1 MYIYSKRT
9 IKFIEEIKCSAKE
22 ILCREMNVKVHGN
35 RFLNRR
41 QTASYPLSVVIY
53 NTHSRLGYFN
63 SDFLEMGFH
72 ECLIHSS
79 KEQLRNIIRHE
90 LAHYM
95 VFIDSGGFGQ
105 PHGPEFRAF
114 CLQHGWGEEVYR
126 ATTALEG
133 QSSCDIEKS
142 GIFRKIQK
150 LMALTESSNKNEA
163 EQAMI
168 KSQQLLLKH
177 NLESIEVVDA
187 DGEKV
192 FLKRILKQP
201 KENAKMRSIAK
212 ILETFFVNTIFS
224 RCTNATHLE
233 ISGSAINIEIA
244 EHVAE
249 VLQRELDNLWEQA
262 KKQHMGLKG
271 MTAKN
276 SFFLGVAK
284 GYCTKVQALKR
295 EYQSE
300 VMNGLMVIEKQ
311 LVKAKEIIYPRLSSS
326 KSQASFCPMSS
337 SLGEQMGRSLT
348 LNPAV
353 AASKQS
359 GLFLT

>member
-1 MYIYSKRT
+1 
-9 IKFIEEIKCSAKE
+9 
-22 ILCREMNVKVHGN
+22 MNVKVHGN
-35 RFLNRR
+35 RFWNRW
-41 QTASYPLSVVIY
+41 QTASYPISVVIY
-53 NTHSRLGYFN
+53 NTHRRLGYFN
-63 SDFLEMGFH
+63 PDFYEMGFH

-95 VFIDSGGFGQ
+95 MFIEYEGLVQ

-114 CLQHGWGEEVYR
+114 CLKLGWGEEVYR

-133 QSSCDIEKS
+133 QSDFESEKS
-142 GIFRKIQK
+142 SIFRKIQK

-177 NLESIEVVDA
+177 NLESMDVVD
-187 DGEKV
+187 DEGEKV
-192 FLKRILKQP
+192 YLKRILKQP

-212 ILETFFVNTIFS
+212 ILETFFVNTIYS
-224 RCTNATHLE
+224 RGSNTTYLE

-249 VLQRELDNLWEQA
+249 VLHRELEKLWEQA
-262 KKQHMGLKG
+262 KKQHIALKG

-284 GYCTKVQALKR
+284 GYCIKVQALKK
-295 EYQSE
+295 EYQSD

-311 LVKAKEIIYPRLSSS
+311 LIKAKEIIYPRLFSS
-326 KSQASFCPMSS
+326 KSQANFCPTSS
-337 SLGEQMGRSLT
+337 ALGEQMGRALT
-348 LNPAV
+348 LNPTV
-353 AASKQS
+353 SASKQS